1 VTVDRSF
8 LMRINRRNLYTVPL
22 PLTLGDWKESSS
34 VDVELKK
41 GKNTILFTLNSGN
54 KGVTIRHFSLK
65 PVDGNG

>member
-1 VTVDRSF
+1 
-8 LMRINRRNLYTVPL
+8 
-22 PLTLGDWKESSS
+22 LGDWKESSS

-54 KGVTIRHFSLK
+54 KGVTIRQFLLK